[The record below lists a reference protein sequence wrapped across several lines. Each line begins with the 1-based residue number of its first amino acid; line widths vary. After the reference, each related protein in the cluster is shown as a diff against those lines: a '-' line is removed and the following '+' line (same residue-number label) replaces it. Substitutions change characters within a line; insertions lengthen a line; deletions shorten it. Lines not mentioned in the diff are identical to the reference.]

1 MPVPRLLPFT
11 GLSAV
16 QISAYTLIFLFPI
29 LGNTVKSWTGAI
41 FGLLVITA
49 LFYLKHTKPT
59 LSKREVTLLM
69 IVLAIFSVTTVS
81 NIVNGWDYAQTRGLG
96 VYLRWLLFIPIYWA
110 IRDLPKSFFWLAN
123 GTVIATFVL
132 FFQSFYDVYFLK
144 TGRSYGV
151 YDSPGLV
158 GVQSLIFTITLIG
171 ATVIHKNSKKL
182 TMIYCLGGIA
192 ALGSLFLSG
201 SRSTYFL
208 IALLV
213 PCLILIFFNLK
224 KALLILSL
232 VLFST
237 VLFYSNNDFFSS
249 RVQSG
254 LKETQDYFRTSNP
267 SSMTH
272 GSVGTRLEMWKV
284 SVLIAKENPIIGVG
298 WRNFQKSTKPFVDQG
313 LVSIS
318 ASQHPHPHNMYL
330 EFLVTT
336 GLCGLLLITTLFI
349 HAAHT
354 AYQSA
359 TKNPITG
366 KLLLTFVLV
375 FVFNGINEGG
385 AFSYGNALSFFL
397 VYLAVFFSTT
407 QSKSE
412 TDNPRRAN
420 H

>member
-1 MPVPRLLPFT
+1 MTVPRLLSFT

-16 QISAYTLIFLFPI
+16 QITAYTLIFLFPI
-29 LGNTVKSWTGAI
+29 LGNTVKSWTGVT
-41 FGLLVITA
+41 FSLLVITT

-59 LSKREVTLLM
+59 LSKRELTLLVIM
-69 IVLAIFSVTTVS
+69 LAIFFVTTVS
-81 NIVNGWDYAQTRGLG
+81 NIVNGWEYSQTRGLG

-110 IRDLPKSFFWLAN
+110 IRDLPKIFFWLAN
-123 GTVIATFVL
+123 GTVLAAFVL
-132 FFQSFYDVYFLK
+132 FFQSFYDVYLLK
-144 TGRSYGV
+144 TDRSYGV

-171 ATVIHKNSKKL
+171 AAVIHNNSKKL
-182 TMIYCLGGIA
+182 TIFYCLGGLA

-213 PCLILIFFNLK
+213 PCLILISFNFK

-232 VLFST
+232 VTFST
-237 VLFYSNNDFFSS
+237 VLFFSNNAFLRE

-254 LKETQDYFRTSNP
+254 LKETRDYFQAPNP
-267 SSMTH
+267 ASMTH
-272 GSVGTRLEMWKV
+272 RSVGTRLEMWKV

-336 GLCGLLLITTLFI
+336 GLCVLLLITSLFI

-359 TKNPITG
+359 QKHPITG
-366 KLLLTFVLV
+366 KLLLTFILV

-407 QSKSE
+407 QSKSVS
-412 TDNPRRAN
+412 DRPRLAN

>member
-1 MPVPRLLPFT
+1 MQVPRLLSFT
-11 GLSAV
+11 GLSTF
-16 QISAYTLIFLFPI
+16 QMSAYTLIFLFPI
-29 LGNTVKSWTGAI
+29 FGNTVKSWTGAI
-41 FGLLVITA
+41 FSLLVIVT
-49 LFYLKHTKPT
+49 LFNLKHTKPK
-59 LSKREVTLLM
+59 LSKRELTLLT
-69 IVLAIFSVTTVS
+69 IVLAIFSVTTIS
-81 NIVNGWDYAQTRGLG
+81 NIVNGWDYGQTRGLG
-96 VYLRWLLFIPIYWA
+96 VYLRWLFFIPIYWV

-123 GTVIATFVL
+123 GTALAALVL
-132 FFQSFYDVYFLK
+132 FAHGLNDIYLMKTDRFY
-144 TGRSYGV
+144 GI

-158 GVQSLIFTITLIG
+158 GIQSLIFSITLLG
-171 ATVIHKNSKKL
+171 AAIIYKNSKKL
-182 TMIYCLGGIA
+182 TIIYCLGCA
-192 ALGSLFLSG
+192 LALGSSFLSG

-208 IALLV
+208 VALLV
-213 PCLILIFFNLK
+213 PCLILILFNFK
-224 KALLILSL
+224 KALLILGL
-232 VLFST
+232 VTFST
-237 VLFYSNNDFFSS
+237 ILFYSNNDFFSS

-254 LKETQDYFRTSNP
+254 LKETRDYFLAPNP
-267 SSMTH
+267 ASVTH

-336 GLCGLLLITTLFI
+336 GLCGLLLITSLFI

-359 TKNPITG
+359 QKHPITG
-366 KLLLTFVLV
+366 KLLLTFILV

-407 QSKSE
+407 QSKSVS
-412 TDNPRRAN
+412 DRPRLAN

>member
-1 MPVPRLLPFT
+1 VLVYLL
-11 GLSAV
+11 L
-16 QISAYTLIFLFPI
+16 FLFPI
-29 LGNTVKSWTGAI
+29 AGNTQKSWTGAI
-41 FGLLVITA
+41 FGLLVITT

-96 VYLRWLLFIPIYWA
+96 VYLRWLLFIPIYWV

-123 GTVIATFVL
+123 GTTLAALVL
-132 FFQSFYDVYFLK
+132 FVQSFYDVYLLQ
-144 TGRSYGV
+144 TGRSYGI

-182 TMIYCLGGIA
+182 TIFYCLGGVA

-213 PCLILIFFNLK
+213 PCLIFIFFNFK
-224 KALLILSL
+224 KALLILIL
-232 VLFST
+232 ATFST
-237 VLFYSNNDFFSS
+237 ILFYSNNDFFSS

-254 LKETQDYFRTSNP
+254 LKETRDYFLAPNP
-267 SSMTH
+267 ASVTH

-336 GLCGLLLITTLFI
+336 GLCGLLLIKMLFI
-349 HAAHT
+349 HTACT

-359 TKNPITG
+359 TKDPISG
-366 KLLLTFVLV
+366 KLLLTFILV

-412 TDNPRRAN
+412 TDNPRRAS